1 MGVRMAEVLQHKE
14 GHGGVWT
21 VIHNKVYDVSAF
33 LAEHPGGAAIL
44 EENSGL
50 DSTEQFEDAGHSLD
64 AREMLADYYIGD
76 LAEEDQAQV
85 EGGTS
90 EGITTNQILLA
101 SAVLLIASVIF

>member
-1 MGVRMAEVLQHKE
+1 MKIEIALTK
-14 GHGGVWT
+14 
-21 VIHNKVYDVSAF
+21 
-33 LAEHPGGAAIL
+33 
-44 EENSGL
+44 GL

-101 SAVLLIASVIF
+101 SAVLLIASVIFVRYSFLKAA